1 MKKQVKYVFITGG
14 VVSSLG
20 KGVTSAS
27 LALLLKSRGYR
38 VFMQKLDPYLNVDP
52 GTMSPYQHGEVFV
65 TDDGAETDLDLGHYE
80 RFAGVT
86 CSKASNYT
94 SGRIYSA
101 VLARERAGGYL
112 GGTVQV
118 VPHITDEIK
127 AAIRSAGEA
136 HGDEPAPDIV
146 LCEIGGVSG
155 DIESLPFLEAARQF
169 RFEEGEENTC
179 FVHLTLVPY
188 LKAAGEL
195 KTKPSQHSVGMLRNI
210 GIIPDILVC
219 RTEMT
224 IPEEHLKKLA
234 MFCNVKRECVIE
246 EKDVADS
253 VYAVPR
259 ELREQG
265 LDEQVLRQVRLDLWP
280 IKHTVWDT
288 LVRKAT
294 QPKKRCRIAL
304 VGKYISI
311 RDAYKSVHEALQHA
325 GMANDCKVEVVPIEA
340 EEFHD
345 LFKRVGVKSSSSRKV
360 ANNSSLE
367 LQLKTPTN
375 SIDGILVPGGFGARG
390 VEGKIA
396 AIKYARE
403 KKIPFLGI
411 CLGMQCTVIEYA
423 RDVLGWK
430 DANSTEFD
438 ENTTHPV
445 IDLMEEQRGVTQKG
459 GTMRLGA
466 YPCVLKKDSLADK
479 LYSHKEHKEHKV
491 FVDFASFAAK
501 NTTVISE
508 RHRHRYEFANDTK
521 AQKAIEAAGLVASGL
536 SPDGK
541 LVEIVELPG
550 HPYFIAAQFHPEFK
564 SRPTIP
570 HPLFNGLVKAAL
582 KNGKRGTGNGERIPR
597 AKRVAEGDA
606 LAGVGTGK
614 RE

>member
-1 MKKQVKYVFITGG
+1 MTMKKQVKYVFITGG

-20 KGVTSAS
+20 KGITSAS
-27 LALLLKSRGYR
+27 LALLLKSRGYK
-38 VFMQKLDPYLNVDP
+38 VFMQKLDPYLNIDP

-86 CSKASNYT
+86 CTKASNYT

-127 AAIRSAGEA
+127 AAIRSAGE
-136 HGDEPAPDIV
+136 HDCDIV

-169 RFEEGEENTC
+169 RFEEGVENTC

-219 RTEMT
+219 RTEMP
-224 IPEEHLKKLA
+224 IPEEHKQKLA
-234 MFCNVKRECVIE
+234 LFCNVRRECVIE
-246 EKDVADS
+246 EQDVTDS

-259 ELREQG
+259 ELRKQG
-265 LDEQVLRQVRLDLWP
+265 LDEQVLRQLHLDIWP
-280 IKHTVWDT
+280 VKHTVWDS
-288 LVRKAT
+288 LVKKAT

-304 VGKYISI
+304 VGKYIAI
-311 RDAYKSVHEALQHA
+311 RDAYKSIHEALQHA
-325 GMANDCKVEVVPIEA
+325 GMAKDCKVEVVPIEA
-340 EEFHD
+340 EELVPSATCQVPRAKAKHQAPSTKHPA
-345 LFKRVGVKSSSSRKV
+345 LS
-360 ANNSSLE
+360 
-367 LQLKTPTN
+367 T
-375 SIDGILVPGGFGARG
+375 IDGILVPGGFGSRG
-390 VEGKIA
+390 VDGKIA

-403 KKIPFLGI
+403 HKIPFLGI

-423 RDVLGWK
+423 RDVLGWS

-438 ENTTHPV
+438 ETTTHPV
-445 IDLMEEQRGVTQKG
+445 IDLMEEQRGITQKG

-466 YPCVLKKDSLADK
+466 YPCVLKKGTLASK
-479 LYSHKEHKEHKV
+479 LYGTTERTEHTEKTRRKV
-491 FVDFASFAAK
+491 QCNSVSSVVK
-501 NTTVISE
+501 ISE
-508 RHRHRYEFANDTK
+508 RHRHRYELAYES
-521 AQKAIEAAGLVASGL
+521 EARERLEEAGLKVSGT

-541 LVEIVELPG
+541 LVEIVELPK
-550 HPYFIAAQFHPEFK
+550 HPYFIACQFHPEFK
-564 SRPTIP
+564 SRPTAP
-570 HPLFNGLVKAAL
+570 HPLFLGLVAAAL
-582 KNGKRGTGNGERIPR
+582 KGK
-597 AKRVAEGDA
+597 K
-606 LAGVGTGK
+606 
-614 RE
+614 

>member
-1 MKKQVKYVFITGG
+1 MAKYVFITGG

-86 CSKASNYT
+86 CTKASNFT

-118 VPHITDEIK
+118 VPHVTDEIK

-169 RFEEGEENTC
+169 RFEAGAENTC

-188 LKAAGEL
+188 LRAAGEL
-195 KTKPSQHSVGMLRNI
+195 KTKPSQHSVGQLRAI

-219 RTEMT
+219 RTERA
-224 IPEEHLKKLA
+224 IPPEYLDKLA
-234 MFCNVKRECVIE
+234 LFCNVRRECVIE
-246 EKDVADS
+246 EKDVEES

-265 LDEQVLRQVRLDLWP
+265 LDEQVLHQLRLDIWP
-280 IKHTVWDT
+280 IRHTVWDT

-294 QPKKRCRIAL
+294 QPKRACRIAL
-304 VGKYISI
+304 VGKYVAV

-325 GMANDCKVEVVPIEA
+325 GMARDARVEVVPIEA
-340 EEFHD
+340 ETLEGRGRAASAARRALGSFD
-345 LFKRVGVKSSSSRKV
+345 GV
-360 ANNSSLE
+360 
-367 LQLKTPTN
+367 
-375 SIDGILVPGGFGARG
+375 LVPGGFGSRG
-390 VEGKIA
+390 VEGKIE
-396 AIKYARE
+396 AIRFARE
-403 KKIPFLGI
+403 NGVPLLGI
-411 CLGMQCTVIEYA
+411 CLGMQCAVIEFA
-423 RDVLGWK
+423 RHVAGWE

-438 ENTTHPV
+438 PATKHPV
-445 IDLMEEQRGVTQKG
+445 IDLMESQRGVTQKG

-466 YPCVLKKDSLADK
+466 YPCLLSAG
-479 LYSHKEHKEHKV
+479 SR
-491 FVDFASFAAK
+491 AARAYGK
-501 NTTVISE
+501 QAQCRMLNAECRMAGKSSGKAFSIQHSELCISE
-508 RHRHRYEFANDTK
+508 RHRHRYELAMDSE
-521 AQKAIEAAGLVASGL
+521 ARRALEAAGLRVSGV
-536 SPDGK
+536 SPDGS
-541 LVEIVELPG
+541 LAEIVELPG
-550 HPYFIAAQFHPEFK
+550 HPYFIACQFHPEFK
-564 SRPTIP
+564 SRPTAP
-570 HPLFNGLVKAAL
+570 HPLFLGLVTAAL
-582 KNGKRGTGNGERIPR
+582 ARAPR
-597 AKRVAEGDA
+597 TPRRSASGR
-606 LAGVGTGK
+606 
-614 RE
+614 RRS

>member
-1 MKKQVKYVFITGG
+1 MQKQVKYVFITGG

-20 KGVTSAS
+20 KGITSAS
-27 LALLLKSRGYR
+27 LALLLKSRGYS
-38 VFMQKLDPYLNVDP
+38 VFMQKLDPYLNIDP

-127 AAIRSAGEA
+127 AAIHSAGEA

-169 RFEEGEENTC
+169 RFEEGMENTC

-195 KTKPSQHSVGMLRNI
+195 KTKPSQHSVGQLRAI

-224 IPEEHLKKLA
+224 IPDEHLAKLA
-234 MFCNVKRECVIE
+234 LFCNVKRECVIE
-246 EKDVADS
+246 EKDVSDS

-259 ELREQG
+259 ELRQQG
-265 LDEQVLRQVRLDLWP
+265 LDEQVLKQLHLDIWP
-280 IKHTVWDT
+280 VKHTVWDS

-311 RDAYKSVHEALQHA
+311 RDAYKSIHEALQHA

-340 EEFHD
+340 ECLVPSAEC
-345 LFKRVGVKSSSSRKV
+345 LAPSAKSKH
-360 ANNSSLE
+360 
-367 LQLKTPTN
+367 KTPSTKHQAL
-375 SIDGILVPGGFGARG
+375 STIDGILVPGGFGSRG

-411 CLGMQCTVIEYA
+411 CLGMHCTVIEYA

-438 ENTTHPV
+438 EGTAHPV
-445 IDLMEEQRGVTQKG
+445 IDLMEEQRGITQKG

-466 YPCVLKKDSLADK
+466 YPCILQKGSLAAR
-479 LYSHKEHKEHKV
+479 LYKEFLTGCESK
-491 FVDFASFAAK
+491 DAAGM
-501 NTTVISE
+501 ISE
-508 RHRHRYEFANDTK
+508 RHRHRYEFANGS
-521 AQKAIEAAGLVASGL
+521 AEQKAIEKAGLVASGL

-541 LVEIVELPG
+541 LVEVVELPG
-550 HPYFIAAQFHPEFK
+550 HPYFIASQFHPEFK
-564 SRPTIP
+564 SRPTTP
-570 HPLFNGLVKAAL
+570 HPLFDGLIKAAL
-582 KNGKRGTGNGERIPR
+582 KGQK
-597 AKRVAEGDA
+597 K
-606 LAGVGTGK
+606 
-614 RE
+614 

>member
-1 MKKQVKYVFITGG
+1 MAKYVFITGG

-86 CSKASNYT
+86 CTKASNFT

-118 VPHITDEIK
+118 VPHVTDEIK

-169 RFEEGEENTC
+169 RFEAGAENTC

-195 KTKPSQHSVGMLRNI
+195 KTKPSQHSVGQLRAI

-219 RTEMT
+219 RTERA
-224 IPEEHLKKLA
+224 IPPEHLDKLA
-234 MFCNVKRECVIE
+234 LFCNVRRECVIE
-246 EKDVADS
+246 EKDVAES

-265 LDEQVLRQVRLDLWP
+265 LDEQVLHQLRLDIWP
-280 IKHTVWDT
+280 IRHTVWDT

-294 QPKKRCRIAL
+294 QPKRACRIAL
-304 VGKYISI
+304 VGKYVAV

-325 GMANDCKVEVVPIEA
+325 GMARDARVEVVPIEA
-340 EEFHD
+340 ET
-345 LFKRVGVKSSSSRKV
+345 
-360 ANNSSLE
+360 LE
-367 LQLKTPTN
+367 GRGGAAAAARRALADF
-375 SIDGILVPGGFGARG
+375 DGILVPGGFGSRG

-396 AIKYARE
+396 AIRYARE
-403 KKIPFLGI
+403 HKVPLLGI
-411 CLGMQCTVIEYA
+411 CLGMQCAVIECS
-423 RDVLGWK
+423 RDLLGWA

-438 ENTTHPV
+438 PATKHPV
-445 IDLMEEQRGVTQKG
+445 IGLMESQRGITQKG

-466 YPCVLKKDSLADK
+466 YPCVLKKGSLAAK
-479 LYSHKEHKEHKV
+479 LYA
-491 FVDFASFAAK
+491 ASKFHAPHA
-501 NTTVISE
+501 TRFSPLTISE
-508 RHRHRYEFANDTK
+508 RHRHRYELAYDGE
-521 AQKAIEAAGLVASGL
+521 ARRALEAAGLRVSGV
-536 SPDGK
+536 SPDGS
-541 LVEIVELPG
+541 LAEIVELPG
-550 HPYFIAAQFHPEFK
+550 HPYFIACQFHPEFK
-564 SRPTIP
+564 SRPTAP
-570 HPLFNGLVKAAL
+570 HPLFLGLVSAAL
-582 KNGKRGTGNGERIPR
+582 ARAPR
-597 AKRVAEGDA
+597 SPRRSAPGR
-606 LAGVGTGK
+606 
-614 RE
+614 RRS

>member
-1 MKKQVKYVFITGG
+1 MNKQVKYVFITGG

-20 KGVTSAS
+20 KGITSAS
-27 LALLLKSRGYR
+27 LALLLKSRGYK

-86 CSKASNYT
+86 CTKASNFT

-118 VPHITDEIK
+118 IPHITDEIK
-127 AAIRSAGEA
+127 AAIRSAGE
-136 HGDEPAPDIV
+136 HDCDIV

-169 RFEEGEENTC
+169 RFEEGYENTC

-195 KTKPSQHSVGMLRNI
+195 KTKPSQHSVGQLRNI

-224 IPEEHLKKLA
+224 IPEEHLQKLA

-246 EKDVADS
+246 EKDVTDS

-259 ELREQG
+259 ELRRQG
-265 LDEQVLRQVRLDLWP
+265 LDEQVLRQLHLDIWP
-280 IKHTVWDT
+280 VKHTIWDS
-288 LVRKAT
+288 LVKKAT
-294 QPKKRCRIAL
+294 EPKSRCRIAL
-304 VGKYISI
+304 VGKYMAI
-311 RDAYKSVHEALQHA
+311 RDAYKSIYEALQHA
-325 GMANDCKVEVVPIEA
+325 GMEKGCKVEIVPIEA
-340 EEFHD
+340 EEFEGCVSRAD
-345 LFKRVGVKSSSSRKV
+345 TRKRGD
-360 ANNSSLE
+360 
-367 LQLKTPTN
+367 
-375 SIDGILVPGGFGARG
+375 IDGILVPGGFGSRG
-390 VEGKIA
+390 VEGKVA

-445 IDLMEEQRGVTQKG
+445 IDLMEDQRGVTQKG

-466 YPCVLKKDSLADK
+466 YPCVLGKGSLAAK
-479 LYSHKEHKEHKV
+479 LYRE
-491 FVDFASFAAK
+491 AK
-501 NTTVISE
+501 ISE
-508 RHRHRYEFANDTK
+508 RHRHRYELAYDSEARK
-521 AQKAIEAAGLVASGL
+521 KLEAAGLKVSGV

-541 LVEIVELPG
+541 LVEVVELPK
-550 HPYFIAAQFHPEFK
+550 HPYFIACQFHPEFK
-564 SRPTIP
+564 SRPTAP
-570 HPLFNGLVKAAL
+570 HPLFAGLVAAAL
-582 KNGKRGTGNGERIPR
+582 KRKGK
-597 AKRVAEGDA
+597 K
-606 LAGVGTGK
+606 K
-614 RE
+614 

>member
-1 MKKQVKYVFITGG
+1 MNKPVKYVFITGG

-20 KGVTSAS
+20 KGITSAS
-27 LALLLKSRGYR
+27 LALLLKSRGYK

-86 CSKASNYT
+86 CSRASNYT

-118 VPHITDEIK
+118 VPHITNEIK
-127 AAIRSAGEA
+127 DAIKSAGE
-136 HGDEPAPDIV
+136 HDCDIV

-169 RFEEGEENTC
+169 RFEHGFDNTC

-224 IPEEHLKKLA
+224 IPKEHLEKLA
-234 MFCNVKRECVIE
+234 LFCNVRPERVIE
-246 EKDVADS
+246 EKDVTDS
-253 VYAVPR
+253 VYAIPR
-259 ELREQG
+259 ELRKQG
-265 LDEQVLRQVRLDLWP
+265 LDEEVLKQLHLDIWP
-280 IKHTVWDT
+280 VKHTEWDT
-288 LVRKAT
+288 LVKKAT
-294 QPKKRCRIAL
+294 EPKDACTIAL

-311 RDAYKSVHEALQHA
+311 RDAYKSVHEALHHA
-325 GMANDCKVEVVPIEA
+325 GMAHDAKVNVKYVEA
-340 EEFHD
+340 EE
-345 LFKRVGVKSSSSRKV
+345 LEKVEKVGGGGQRIDEVFAGV
-360 ANNSSLE
+360 
-367 LQLKTPTN
+367 
-375 SIDGILVPGGFGARG
+375 DGILVPGGFGDRG
-390 VEGKIA
+390 VPGKIA

-403 KKIPFLGI
+403 HKIPFLGI
-411 CLGMQCTVIEYA
+411 CLGMQCTAIEYA
-423 RDVLGWK
+423 RDVVGWK

-438 ENTTHPV
+438 GKTAHPV
-445 IDLMEEQRGVTQKG
+445 IDLMAAQRGVTQKG

-466 YPCVLKKDSLADK
+466 YPCVLKKGSLAAK
-479 LYSHKEHKEHKV
+479 LYGKTE
-491 FVDFASFAAK
+491 
-501 NTTVISE
+501 ISE
-508 RHRHRYEFANDTK
+508 RHRHRYELNYDSEGREAL
-521 AQKAIEAAGLVASGL
+521 EAAGLKVSGT

-541 LVEIVELPG
+541 LVEIVELPD
-550 HPYFIAAQFHPEFK
+550 HPYFIAGQFHPEFK
-564 SRPTIP
+564 SRPTAP
-570 HPLFNGLVKAAL
+570 HPLFNGLVGAAL
-582 KNGKRGTGNGERIPR
+582 ARTK
-597 AKRVAEGDA
+597 
-606 LAGVGTGK
+606 
-614 RE
+614 

>member
-1 MKKQVKYVFITGG
+1 MAKYVFITGG

-65 TDDGAETDLDLGHYE
+65 TDDGAETDLDIGHYE

-94 SGRIYSA
+94 SGRIYAA

-118 VPHITDEIK
+118 VPHVTDEIK

-169 RFEEGEENTC
+169 RFEAGPENTC

-195 KTKPSQHSVGMLRNI
+195 KTKPSQHSVGQLRAI

-219 RTEMT
+219 RTERT
-224 IPEEHLKKLA
+224 IPPEHLDKLA
-234 MFCNVKRECVIE
+234 LFCNVRRECVIE
-246 EKDVADS
+246 EKDVAES

-265 LDEQVLRQVRLDLWP
+265 LDEQVLHQLRLDIWP
-280 IKHTVWDT
+280 IRHTVWDT

-294 QPKKRCRIAL
+294 RPARRCRIAL
-304 VGKYISI
+304 VGKYVAV

-325 GMANDCKVEVVPIEA
+325 GMAKDAHVEVVPIEA
-340 EEFHD
+340 ETLEGPKSQDAGRKSD
-345 LFKRVGVKSSSSRKV
+345 LRPSDLRLATRK
-360 ANNSSLE
+360 AATRLSGF
-367 LQLKTPTN
+367 
-375 SIDGILVPGGFGARG
+375 DGILVPGGFGSRG

-396 AIKYARE
+396 AIRYARE
-403 KKIPFLGI
+403 HKVPLLGI
-411 CLGMQCTVIEYA
+411 CLGMQCAVIECS
-423 RDVLGWK
+423 RDLLGWA

-438 ENTTHPV
+438 PATKHPV
-445 IDLMEEQRGVTQKG
+445 IDLMESQRGVTQKG

-466 YPCVLKKDSLADK
+466 YPCLLSAG
-479 LYSHKEHKEHKV
+479 SR
-491 FVDFASFAAK
+491 AARAYGK
-501 NTTVISE
+501 QAQYRMQNAECRMAGKSSGKAFSIQHSELCISE
-508 RHRHRYEFANDTK
+508 RHRHRYELAMDSE
-521 AQKAIEAAGLVASGL
+521 ARRALEAAGLRVSGV
-536 SPDGK
+536 SPDGS
-541 LVEIVELPG
+541 LAEIVELPG
-550 HPYFIAAQFHPEFK
+550 HPYFIACQFHPEFK
-564 SRPTIP
+564 SRPTAP
-570 HPLFNGLVKAAL
+570 HPLFLGLVTAAL
-582 KNGKRGTGNGERIPR
+582 ARRGAARGAR
-597 AKRVAEGDA
+597 
-606 LAGVGTGK
+606 
-614 RE
+614 

>member
-1 MKKQVKYVFITGG
+1 MKKHVKYVFITGG

-20 KGVTSAS
+20 KGITSAS
-27 LALLLKSRGYR
+27 LALLLKSRGYK

-118 VPHITDEIK
+118 VPHITNEIK
-127 AAIRSAGEA
+127 AAIHSAGE
-136 HGDEPAPDIV
+136 HDCDIV

-169 RFEEGEENTC
+169 RFEEGVENTC

-195 KTKPSQHSVGMLRNI
+195 KTKPSQHSVGQLRAI

-259 ELREQG
+259 ELRDQG
-265 LDEQVLRQVRLDLWP
+265 LDEQVLKQLRLDVWP
-280 IKHTVWDT
+280 VKHTVWDS

-294 QPKKRCRIAL
+294 QPKKECTIAL

-311 RDAYKSVHEALQHA
+311 RDAYKSIYESLQHA
-325 GMANDCKVEVVPIEA
+325 GMANDCKVKIVPIEA
-340 EEFHD
+340 EELLAAKNTESAKKKD
-345 LFKRVGVKSSSSRKV
+345 LC
-360 ANNSSLE
+360 SLCSKK
-367 LQLKTPTN
+367 LKD
-375 SIDGILVPGGFGARG
+375 IDGILVPGGFGSRG

-438 ENTTHPV
+438 EKTEHPV

-466 YPCVLKKDSLADK
+466 YPCVLTKGSLASK
-479 LYSHKEHKEHKV
+479 LYGKL
-491 FVDFASFAAK
+491 AA
-501 NTTVISE
+501 NHQLPTTNCHLPTIFE
-508 RHRHRYEFANDTK
+508 RHRHRYEFANATD
-521 AQKAIEAAGLVASGL
+521 AQKAIASAGLVASGI

-550 HPYFIAAQFHPEFK
+550 HPYFIASQFHPEFK
-564 SRPTIP
+564 SRPTMP

-582 KNGKRGTGNGERIPR
+582 KNGKRGTRN
-597 AKRVAEGDA
+597 
-606 LAGVGTGK
+606 GK
-614 RE
+614 RRV

>member
-1 MKKQVKYVFITGG
+1 MKKPVKYVFITGG

-20 KGVTSAS
+20 KGITSAS
-27 LALLLKSRGYR
+27 LALLLKSRGYK

-118 VPHITDEIK
+118 IPHITDEIK
-127 AAIRSAGEA
+127 AAIHDAGK
-136 HGDEPAPDIV
+136 HDCDIV

-169 RFEEGEENTC
+169 RFEHGYDNTC

-224 IPEEHLKKLA
+224 IPKEHLEKLA
-234 MFCNVKRECVIE
+234 LFCNVRPECVIE
-246 EKDVADS
+246 EKDVTDS
-253 VYAVPR
+253 VYAIPR
-259 ELREQG
+259 ELRKQG
-265 LDEQVLRQVRLDLWP
+265 LDEQVLKQLHLDIWP

-288 LVRKAT
+288 LVKKAT
-294 QPKKRCRIAL
+294 EPKHNCTIAL
-304 VGKYISI
+304 VGKYIAI
-311 RDAYKSVHEALQHA
+311 RDAYKSVHEALHHA
-325 GMANDCKVEVVPIEA
+325 GMAHNAKVHVKCVEA
-340 EEFHD
+340 EELEANEKLRMENGERRGKSPLD
-345 LFKRVGVKSSSSRKV
+345 GV
-360 ANNSSLE
+360 
-367 LQLKTPTN
+367 
-375 SIDGILVPGGFGARG
+375 DGILVPGGFGDRG
-390 VEGKIA
+390 VPGKIL

-403 KKIPFLGI
+403 KKLPFLGI
-411 CLGMQCTVIEYA
+411 CLGMQCTAIEYA
-423 RDVLGWK
+423 RDVVGWK

-438 ENTTHPV
+438 EKTAHPV
-445 IDLMEEQRGVTQKG
+445 IDLMAEQRGVTQKG

-466 YPCVLKKDSLADK
+466 YPCVLKKGSLAAK
-479 LYSHKEHKEHKV
+479 LYGKTE
-491 FVDFASFAAK
+491 
-501 NTTVISE
+501 ISE
-508 RHRHRYEFANDTK
+508 RHRHRYELNYDSEGREAL
-521 AQKAIEAAGLVASGL
+521 EAAGLKVSGT

-550 HPYFIAAQFHPEFK
+550 HPYYIAGQFHPELK
-564 SRPTIP
+564 SRPTAP
-570 HPLFNGLVKAAL
+570 HPLFNGLVGAAL
-582 KNGKRGTGNGERIPR
+582 ARTK
-597 AKRVAEGDA
+597 
-606 LAGVGTGK
+606 
-614 RE
+614 

>member
-1 MKKQVKYVFITGG
+1 MAKYVFITGG

-94 SGRIYSA
+94 SGRIYAA

-118 VPHITDEIK
+118 VPHVTDEIK

-169 RFEEGEENTC
+169 RFEAGAENTC

-195 KTKPSQHSVGMLRNI
+195 KTKPSQHSVGQLRAI

-219 RTEMT
+219 RTERT
-224 IPEEHLKKLA
+224 IPPEHLDKLA
-234 MFCNVKRECVIE
+234 LFCNVRRECVIE
-246 EKDVADS
+246 EKDVAES

-265 LDEQVLRQVRLDLWP
+265 LDEQVLHQLRLDIWP
-280 IKHTVWDT
+280 IRHTVWDT

-294 QPKKRCRIAL
+294 RPKRACRIAL
-304 VGKYISI
+304 VGKYVAV

-325 GMANDCKVEVVPIEA
+325 GMARDARVEVVPIEA
-340 EEFHD
+340 EE
-345 LFKRVGVKSSSSRKV
+345 LCPSAAENAKNTKNALRSLRPLRRK
-360 ANNSSLE
+360 ADAAARILA
-367 LQLKTPTN
+367 PF
-375 SIDGILVPGGFGARG
+375 DGILVPGGFGSRG

-396 AIKYARE
+396 AIRYARE
-403 KKIPFLGI
+403 HKVPLLGI
-411 CLGMQCTVIEYA
+411 CLGMQCAVIECS
-423 RDVLGWK
+423 RDLLGWT

-438 ENTTHPV
+438 PATKHPV
-445 IDLMEEQRGVTQKG
+445 IDLMESQRGVTQKG

-466 YPCVLKKDSLADK
+466 YPCVLRKGSLAAR
-479 LYSHKEHKEHKV
+479 LYGKCTIHNAQCTMKARKEAKALCIEHS
-491 FVDFASFAAK
+491 ALCIA
-501 NTTVISE
+501 E
-508 RHRHRYEFANDTK
+508 RHRHRYELAMDSEARK
-521 AQKAIEAAGLVASGL
+521 ALEAAGLRVSGV
-536 SPDGK
+536 SPDGS
-541 LVEIVELPG
+541 LAEIIELPG
-550 HPYFIAAQFHPEFK
+550 HPYFIAGQFHPEFK
-564 SRPTIP
+564 SRPTAP
-570 HPLFNGLVKAAL
+570 HPLFLGLVTAAL
-582 KNGKRGTGNGERIPR
+582 ARKGAARGGRR
-597 AKRVAEGDA
+597 AGSR
-606 LAGVGTGK
+606 
-614 RE
+614 

>member
-1 MKKQVKYVFITGG
+1 MKTPVKYVFITGG

-20 KGVTSAS
+20 KGITSAS

-118 VPHITDEIK
+118 IPHVTDEIK
-127 AAIRSAGEA
+127 KAILSAGE
-136 HGDEPAPDIV
+136 HDCDIV

-169 RFEEGEENTC
+169 RFEQGAENTC

-195 KTKPSQHSVGMLRNI
+195 KTKPSQHSVGQLRAI

-224 IPEEHLKKLA
+224 IPKEHLEKLA
-234 MFCNVKRECVIE
+234 LFCNVRPERVIE
-246 EKDVADS
+246 EKDVTDS
-253 VYAVPR
+253 VYAIPR
-259 ELREQG
+259 ELRKQR
-265 LDEQVLRQVRLDLWP
+265 LDEEVLKQLHLDIWP

-288 LVRKAT
+288 LVKKAT
-294 QPKKRCRIAL
+294 EPKRECTIAL
-304 VGKYISI
+304 VGKYIAI
-311 RDAYKSVHEALQHA
+311 RDAYKSVHEALHHA
-325 GMANDCKVEVVPIEA
+325 GMAHDCKVNVKCIEA
-340 EEFHD
+340 EELEKDHN
-345 LFKRVGVKSSSSRKV
+345 LLKGV
-360 ANNSSLE
+360 
-367 LQLKTPTN
+367 
-375 SIDGILVPGGFGARG
+375 DGILVPGGFGSRG
-390 VEGKIA
+390 VAGKCL

-403 KKIPFLGI
+403 HNIPFLGI
-411 CLGMQCTVIEYA
+411 CLGMQCTVIEFA

-438 ENTTHPV
+438 EKTTHPV
-445 IDLMEEQRGVTQKG
+445 IDLMESQKGVTQKG

-466 YPCVLKKDSLADK
+466 YPCVVRPKTLAAK
-479 LYSHKEHKEHKV
+479 LYFPKGIP
-491 FVDFASFAAK
+491 ASNDPAPRTKHQAPGTK
-501 NTTVISE
+501 HQALISE
-508 RHRHRYEFANDTK
+508 RHRHRYELGYDTPPR
-521 AQKAIEAAGLVASGL
+521 EALEKAGLKVSGT
-536 SPDGK
+536 SPDGS
-541 LVEIVELPG
+541 LVEIVELPT
-550 HPYFIAAQFHPEFK
+550 HPYFIASQFHPEFK
-564 SRPTIP
+564 SRPTSP
-570 HPLFNGLVKAAL
+570 HPLFDGLVAS
-582 KNGKRGTGNGERIPR
+582 
-597 AKRVAEGDA
+597 A
-606 LAGVGTGK
+606 LARHAKGASK
-614 RE
+614 K

>member
-1 MKKQVKYVFITGG
+1 MCFVYFVVKTKMKKQVKYVFITGG

-20 KGVTSAS
+20 KGITSAS
-27 LALLLKSRGYR
+27 LALLLKSRGYK

-80 RFAGVT
+80 RFAGVSCT
-86 CSKASNYT
+86 KASNYT

-101 VLARERAGGYL
+101 VLSRERAGGYL

-127 AAIRSAGEA
+127 AAIRSGGSQLAATADAQERV
-136 HGDEPAPDIV
+136 PPDIV

-169 RFEEGEENTC
+169 RFEEGAENTC

-195 KTKPSQHSVGMLRNI
+195 KTKPSQHSVGQLRAI

-224 IPEEHLKKLA
+224 IPQEHLDKLA

-246 EKDVADS
+246 EKDVTDS

-259 ELREQG
+259 ELRKQG
-265 LDEQVLRQVRLDLWP
+265 LDEQVLRQLHLDIWP
-280 IKHTVWDT
+280 VKHTVWDT

-294 QPKKRCRIAL
+294 QPKKKCRIAL
-304 VGKYISI
+304 VGKYIAI
-311 RDAYKSVHEALQHA
+311 RDAYKSIHEALQHA
-325 GMANDCKVEVVPIEA
+325 GMAKDCKVEVVPIEA
-340 EEFHD
+340 EE
-345 LFKRVGVKSSSSRKV
+345 LVPSAECLVPSAKNKRKAPSTKHQALS
-360 ANNSSLE
+360 
-367 LQLKTPTN
+367 T
-375 SIDGILVPGGFGARG
+375 IDGILVPGGFGSRG

-403 KKIPFLGI
+403 HKIPFLGI

-423 RDVLGWK
+423 RDVLGWT

-438 ENTTHPV
+438 ESTAHPV

-466 YPCVLKKDSLADK
+466 YPCVLKKGSLAAK
-479 LYSHKEHKEHKV
+479 LYGTTKHTKYTKSPTELSHVSRLSK
-491 FVDFASFAAK
+491 DGMML
-501 NTTVISE
+501 ISE
-508 RHRHRYEFANDTK
+508 RHRHRYEFANGSEE
-521 AQKAIEAAGLVASGL
+521 QKAIEAAGLKVCGT

-541 LVEIVELPG
+541 LVEIVELPK
-550 HPYFIAAQFHPEFK
+550 HPYFIACQFHPEFK
-564 SRPTIP
+564 SRPTAP
-570 HPLFNGLVKAAL
+570 HPLFVGLVSAAL
-582 KNGKRGTGNGERIPR
+582 RHR
-597 AKRVAEGDA
+597 
-606 LAGVGTGK
+606 
-614 RE
+614 

>member
-1 MKKQVKYVFITGG
+1 MYFVVKAKMKKQVKYVFITGG

-20 KGVTSAS
+20 KGITSAS
-27 LALLLKSRGYR
+27 LALLLKSRGYK

-65 TDDGAETDLDLGHYE
+65 TEDGAETDLDLGHYE

-86 CSKASNYT
+86 CTKASNYT

-127 AAIRSAGEA
+127 AAIRSAGE
-136 HGDEPAPDIV
+136 HDCDIV

-169 RFEEGEENTC
+169 RFEEGVENTC

-219 RTEMT
+219 RTEMP
-224 IPEEHLKKLA
+224 IPEEHKQKLA
-234 MFCNVKRECVIE
+234 LFCNVRRDCVIE
-246 EKDVADS
+246 EQDVTDS

-259 ELREQG
+259 ELRKQG
-265 LDEQVLRQVRLDLWP
+265 LDEQVLRQLHLDIWP
-280 IKHTVWDT
+280 VKHTVWDS
-288 LVRKAT
+288 LVKKAT

-311 RDAYKSVHEALQHA
+311 RDAYKSIHEALQHA
-325 GMANDCKVEVVPIEA
+325 GMANNCKVEVVPIEA
-340 EEFHD
+340 EEYENYSGRINHVERIGTEGRTD
-345 LFKRVGVKSSSSRKV
+345 LHVSACSTR
-360 ANNSSLE
+360 
-367 LQLKTPTN
+367 LKNTLAE
-375 SIDGILVPGGFGARG
+375 IDGILVPGGFGARG

-396 AIKYARE
+396 AVKYARE
-403 KKIPFLGI
+403 HKIPFLGI

-423 RDVLGWK
+423 RDILGWK

-438 ENTTHPV
+438 ENTAHPV
-445 IDLMEEQRGVTQKG
+445 IDLMDEQRGITQKG

-466 YPCVLKKDSLADK
+466 YPCVLKKGTLASK
-479 LYSHKEHKEHKV
+479 LYGTTEHTEHTEKTRRKV
-491 FVDFASFAAK
+491 QCNSVSSVVK
-501 NTTVISE
+501 ISE
-508 RHRHRYEFANDTK
+508 RHRHRYELAYES
-521 AQKAIEAAGLVASGL
+521 EARKLLEESGL
-536 SPDGK
+536 KVSGISPDGK
-541 LVEIVELPG
+541 LVEIVELPK
-550 HPYFIAAQFHPEFK
+550 HPYFIACQFHPEFK
-564 SRPTIP
+564 SRPTAP
-570 HPLFNGLVKAAL
+570 HPLFFGLVAAAL
-582 KNGKRGTGNGERIPR
+582 KGK
-597 AKRVAEGDA
+597 K
-606 LAGVGTGK
+606 
-614 RE
+614 

>member
-20 KGVTSAS
+20 KGITSAS
-27 LALLLKSRGYR
+27 LALLLKSRGYK

-86 CSKASNYT
+86 CTKASNFT

-127 AAIRSAGEA
+127 AAIHSAGE
-136 HGDEPAPDIV
+136 HDCDIV

-169 RFEEGEENTC
+169 RFEEGQENTC

-195 KTKPSQHSVGMLRNI
+195 KTKPSQHSVGQLRAI

-224 IPEEHLKKLA
+224 IPEEHLRKLA
-234 MFCNVKRECVIE
+234 LFCNVKRECVIE
-246 EKDVADS
+246 EKDVTDS

-259 ELREQG
+259 ELRKQG
-265 LDEQVLRQVRLDLWP
+265 LDEQVLRQLHLDIWP
-280 IKHTVWDT
+280 VKHTIWDS

-294 QPKKRCRIAL
+294 TPRKRCRIAL
-304 VGKYISI
+304 VGKYIAI
-311 RDAYKSVHEALQHA
+311 RDAYKSIHEALQHA

-340 EEFHD
+340 EELLAAEGARGERKSCD
-345 LFKRVGVKSSSSRKV
+345 LCAKK
-360 ANNSSLE
+360 
-367 LQLKTPTN
+367 LKDA
-375 SIDGILVPGGFGARG
+375 DGILVPGGFGSRG

-396 AIKYARE
+396 AIRYARE
-403 KKIPFLGI
+403 RKMPFLGI

-423 RDVLGWK
+423 RDVLGWR

-438 ENTTHPV
+438 ANTAHPV
-445 IDLMEEQRGVTQKG
+445 IDLMDEQRGITQKG

-466 YPCVLKKDSLADK
+466 YPCVLKKGTLAAK
-479 LYSHKEHKEHKV
+479 LYR
-491 FVDFASFAAK
+491 DAS
-501 NTTVISE
+501 ISE
-508 RHRHRYEFANDTK
+508 RHRHRYELANASV
-521 AQKAIEAAGLVASGL
+521 AQKALEAAGLVASGL

-541 LVEIVELPG
+541 LVELVELPG
-550 HPYFIAAQFHPEFK
+550 HPYFIASQFHPEFK
-564 SRPTIP
+564 SRPTTP

-582 KNGKRGTGNGERIPR
+582 KRKN
-597 AKRVAEGDA
+597 A
-606 LAGVGTGK
+606 
-614 RE
+614 

>member
-20 KGVTSAS
+20 KGITSAS
-27 LALLLKSRGYR
+27 LALLLKSRGYK

-118 VPHITDEIK
+118 VPHITNEIK
-127 AAIRSAGEA
+127 AAIHSAGE
-136 HGDEPAPDIV
+136 HDCDIV

-169 RFEEGEENTC
+169 RFEEGAENTC

-195 KTKPSQHSVGMLRNI
+195 KTKPSQHSVGQLRAI

-219 RTEMT
+219 RTEMP
-224 IPEEHLKKLA
+224 IPREHLEKLA
-234 MFCNVKRECVIE
+234 MFCNVRRDCVIE
-246 EKDVADS
+246 EKDVTDS

-259 ELREQG
+259 ELHKQH
-265 LDEQVLRQVRLDLWP
+265 LDEQVLKQLHLDIWP
-280 IKHTVWDT
+280 IRHTVWDT
-288 LVRKAT
+288 LVKKAT
-294 QPKKRCRIAL
+294 QPKYECTIAL

-325 GMANDCKVEVVPIEA
+325 GMAHNAKVHVDCIEA
-340 EEFHD
+340 EDVEKNPK
-345 LFKRVGVKSSSSRKV
+345 LLAK
-360 ANNSSLE
+360 A
-367 LQLKTPTN
+367 
-375 SIDGILVPGGFGARG
+375 DGILVPGGFGSRG
-390 VEGKIA
+390 VPGKVA
-396 AIKYARE
+396 AIKWARE
-403 KKIPFLGI
+403 KGVPFLGI

-438 ENTTHPV
+438 EKTTHPV
-445 IDLMEEQRGVTQKG
+445 IDLMEEQKKVTAKG

-466 YPCVLKKDSLADK
+466 YPCILKKGSLAAK
-479 LYSHKEHKEHKV
+479 LYKAQE
-491 FVDFASFAAK
+491 
-501 NTTVISE
+501 ISE
-508 RHRHRYEFANDTK
+508 RHRHRYEFALGTPM
-521 AQKAIEAAGLVASGL
+521 QQAIEKAGLRVSGT

-541 LVEIVELPG
+541 LVEIVELPT
-550 HPYFIAAQFHPEFK
+550 HPYFIAGQFHPEFK
-564 SRPTIP
+564 SRPTDP
-570 HPLFNGLVKAAL
+570 HPLFKGLVAAAL
-582 KNGKRGTGNGERIPR
+582 KQKKFE
-597 AKRVAEGDA
+597 K
-606 LAGVGTGK
+606 K
-614 RE
+614 K

>member
-20 KGVTSAS
+20 KGITSAS
-27 LALLLKSRGYR
+27 LALLLKSRGYK

-86 CSKASNYT
+86 CSKASNFT

-127 AAIRSAGEA
+127 AAIHSAGEA

-195 KTKPSQHSVGMLRNI
+195 KTKPSQHSVGQLRAI

-234 MFCNVKRECVIE
+234 LFCNVKRECVIE
-246 EKDVADS
+246 EKDVTDS

-259 ELREQG
+259 ELRKQG
-265 LDEQVLRQVRLDLWP
+265 LDEQVLRQVHLDIWP
-280 IKHTVWDT
+280 VKHTVWDT
-288 LVRKAT
+288 LVKKAT
-294 QPKKRCRIAL
+294 QPKKHCRIAL

-311 RDAYKSVHEALQHA
+311 RDAYKSIYEALQHA

-340 EEFHD
+340 ED
-345 LFKRVGVKSSSSRKV
+345 LCGKKLS
-360 ANNSSLE
+360 N
-367 LQLKTPTN
+367 
-375 SIDGILVPGGFGARG
+375 IDGILVPGGFGSRG

-403 KKIPFLGI
+403 RKIPFLGI

-438 ENTTHPV
+438 EKTPHPV
-445 IDLMEEQRGVTQKG
+445 IDLMEEQRGITQKG

-466 YPCVLKKDSLADK
+466 YPCELKKGSLAAK
-479 LYSHKEHKEHKV
+479 LYGDAH
-491 FVDFASFAAK
+491 
-501 NTTVISE
+501 ISE
-508 RHRHRYEFANDTK
+508 RHRHRYELAYDSDGR
-521 AQKAIEAAGLVASGL
+521 AALAAAGLAVSGI

-541 LVEIVELPG
+541 LVEVVELPQTA
-550 HPYFIAAQFHPEFK
+550 HPYFIACQFHPEFK
-564 SRPTIP
+564 SRPTAP

-582 KNGKRGTGNGERIPR
+582 KRKQ
-597 AKRVAEGDA
+597 K
-606 LAGVGTGK
+606 
-614 RE
+614 

>member
-1 MKKQVKYVFITGG
+1 MKPQVKYVFITGG

-127 AAIRSAGEA
+127 TAIRSAGEA

-169 RFEEGEENTC
+169 RFEEGNENTC

-325 GMANDCKVEVVPIEA
+325 GMANDCKVEVIPIEA
-340 EEFHD
+340 EELLAAKNAENAKKKD
-345 LFKRVGVKSSSSRKV
+345 LCDLCDLCGKK
-360 ANNSSLE
+360 
-367 LQLKTPTN
+367 LKD
-375 SIDGILVPGGFGARG
+375 IDGILVPGGFGSRG

-479 LYSHKEHKEHKV
+479 LYSHKELKTDSASLRLCVKNKE
-491 FVDFASFAAK
+491 AP
-501 NTTVISE
+501 VISE
-508 RHRHRYEFANDTK
+508 RHRHRYEFANNTK

-550 HPYFIAAQFHPEFK
+550 HPYFIASQFHPEFK

-582 KNGKRGTGNGERIPR
+582 KGK
-597 AKRVAEGDA
+597 K
-606 LAGVGTGK
+606 K
-614 RE
+614 

>member
-20 KGVTSAS
+20 KGITSAS

-86 CSKASNYT
+86 CTKASNYT

-127 AAIRSAGEA
+127 AAIRSGGSQLAATADAQERV
-136 HGDEPAPDIV
+136 PPDIV

-169 RFEEGEENTC
+169 RFEEGVENTC

-219 RTEMT
+219 RTEMP
-224 IPEEHLKKLA
+224 IPEEHKQKLA
-234 MFCNVKRECVIE
+234 LFCNVRRECVIE
-246 EKDVADS
+246 EQDVTDS

-259 ELREQG
+259 ELRKQG
-265 LDEQVLRQVRLDLWP
+265 LDEQVLRQLHLDIWP
-280 IKHTVWDT
+280 VKHTVWDS
-288 LVRKAT
+288 LVKKAT

-304 VGKYISI
+304 VGKYIAI
-311 RDAYKSVHEALQHA
+311 RDAYKSIHEALQHA
-325 GMANDCKVEVVPIEA
+325 GMAKDCKVEVVPIEA
-340 EEFHD
+340 EEWMTFD
-345 LFKRVGVKSSSSRKV
+345 SRTSDNRKSRCRSSNVECPIGKSF
-360 ANNSSLE
+360 
-367 LQLKTPTN
+367 
-375 SIDGILVPGGFGARG
+375 DGILVPGGFGSRG
-390 VEGKIA
+390 VDGKIA

-403 KKIPFLGI
+403 HKIPFLGI

-438 ENTTHPV
+438 EKTTHPV
-445 IDLMEEQRGVTQKG
+445 IDLMEEQRGITQKG

-466 YPCVLKKDSLADK
+466 YPCVLKKGTLASK
-479 LYSHKEHKEHKV
+479 LYG
-491 FVDFASFAAK
+491 
-501 NTTVISE
+501 TTKHTKYTQAETALSCDPNISWLSKDGKISISE
-508 RHRHRYEFANDTK
+508 RHRHRYELAYES
-521 AQKAIEAAGLVASGL
+521 EARKRLEESGL
-536 SPDGK
+536 KVSGISPDGK
-541 LVEIVELPG
+541 LVEIVELPK
-550 HPYFIAAQFHPEFK
+550 HPYFIACQFHPEFK
-564 SRPTIP
+564 SRPTAP
-570 HPLFNGLVKAAL
+570 HPLFLGLVAAAL
-582 KNGKRGTGNGERIPR
+582 KGK
-597 AKRVAEGDA
+597 K
-606 LAGVGTGK
+606 
-614 RE
+614 

>member
-1 MKKQVKYVFITGG
+1 MKKKYVFITGG

-20 KGVTSAS
+20 KGITSAS

-38 VFMQKLDPYLNVDP
+38 VFMQKLDPYLNIDP
-52 GTMSPYQHGEVFV
+52 GTMSPFQHGEVFV

-86 CSKASNYT
+86 CTKASNFT

-112 GGTVQV
+112 GRTVQV

-127 AAIRSAGEA
+127 NAIRSAGE
-136 HGDEPAPDIV
+136 HDCDIV

-169 RFEEGEENTC
+169 RFEAGSENTC

-195 KTKPSQHSVGMLRNI
+195 KTKPSQHSVGQLRNI

-219 RTEMT
+219 RTEMD
-224 IPEEHLKKLA
+224 IPEEHLEKLA
-234 MFCNVKRECVIE
+234 LFCNVKRECVIE
-246 EKDVADS
+246 EKDVTES

-259 ELREQG
+259 ELRKQG
-265 LDEQVLRQVRLDLWP
+265 LDEQVLKQLHLDIWP

-294 QPKKRCRIAL
+294 RPKRHCKVAL
-304 VGKYISI
+304 VGKYMAI
-311 RDAYKSVHEALQHA
+311 RDAYKSIYEALQHA
-325 GMANDCKVEVVPIEA
+325 GMAHDCKVEVSPIEA
-340 EEFHD
+340 ED
-345 LFKRVGVKSSSSRKV
+345 LKI
-360 ANNSSLE
+360 ANLRE
-367 LQLKTPTN
+367 A
-375 SIDGILVPGGFGARG
+375 DAILVPGGFGSRG

-396 AIKYARE
+396 AIRYARE

-411 CLGMQCTVIEYA
+411 CLGMQCTVIEFA

-438 ENTTHPV
+438 QGTAHPV
-445 IDLMEEQRGVTQKG
+445 IDLMDEQKGVSAKG
-459 GTMRLGA
+459 GTMRLGS
-466 YPCVLKKDSLADK
+466 YPCSLKKGSLASK
-479 LYSHKEHKEHKV
+479 LYRS
-491 FVDFASFAAK
+491 ASIA
-501 NTTVISE
+501 E
-508 RHRHRYEFANDTK
+508 RHRHRYEFAAGGPFRDALEK
-521 AQKAIEAAGLVASGL
+521 AGLEVTGL

-541 LVEIVELPG
+541 LVEVVELKN

-564 SRPTIP
+564 SRPTAP
-570 HPLFNGLVKAAL
+570 HPLFAGLVGAAL
-582 KNGKRGTGNGERIPR
+582 KGKT
-597 AKRVAEGDA
+597 K
-606 LAGVGTGK
+606 
-614 RE
+614 

>member
-27 LALLLKSRGYR
+27 LALLLKSRGYK

-86 CSKASNYT
+86 CTKASNYT

-101 VLARERAGGYL
+101 VLAREREGGYL

-127 AAIRSAGEA
+127 AAIHSAGE
-136 HGDEPAPDIV
+136 HDCDIV

-169 RFEEGEENTC
+169 RFEEGAENTC

-210 GIIPDILVC
+210 GIVPDILVC
-219 RTEMT
+219 RTEMP
-224 IPEEHLKKLA
+224 IPEEHKQKLA
-234 MFCNVKRECVIE
+234 LFCNVKRECVIE
-246 EKDVADS
+246 EKDVTDS

-259 ELREQG
+259 ELRKQG
-265 LDEQVLRQVRLDLWP
+265 LDEQVLRQLHLDIWP
-280 IKHTVWDT
+280 IKHTIWDT

-311 RDAYKSVHEALQHA
+311 RDAYKSIHEALQHA
-325 GMANDCKVEVVPIEA
+325 GMEKNCKVEVVPIEA
-340 EEFHD
+340 ED
-345 LFKRVGVKSSSSRKV
+345 LIASGNRASDNRKSGRRSPNAECPAK
-360 ANNSSLE
+360 
-367 LQLKTPTN
+367 LKG
-375 SIDGILVPGGFGARG
+375 IDGILVPGGFGSRG

-396 AIKYARE
+396 AIRYARE
-403 KKIPFLGI
+403 HNIPFLGI
-411 CLGMQCTVIEYA
+411 CLGMQCTVIEFA
-423 RDVLGWK
+423 RDVLGWA

-466 YPCVLKKDSLADK
+466 YPCELEKGSLA
-479 LYSHKEHKEHKV
+479 
-491 FVDFASFAAK
+491 AK
-501 NTTVISE
+501 MYGEAKISE
-508 RHRHRYEFANDTK
+508 RHRHRYELAYESE
-521 AQKAIEAAGLVASGL
+521 ARERLEAAGLKVSGL

-541 LVEIVELPG
+541 LVEIVELPQ
-550 HPYFIAAQFHPEFK
+550 HPYFIACQFHPEFK
-564 SRPTIP
+564 SRPTTP
-570 HPLFNGLVKAAL
+570 HPLFVGLVTAAL
-582 KNGKRGTGNGERIPR
+582 KTRR
-597 AKRVAEGDA
+597 A
-606 LAGVGTGK
+606 
-614 RE
+614 

>member
-1 MKKQVKYVFITGG
+1 MELPERGALRRWHGLRYGLCKMKKQVKYVFITGG

-27 LALLLKSRGYR
+27 LALLLKSRGYS

-86 CSKASNYT
+86 CTKASNYT

-127 AAIRSAGEA
+127 AAVRSAGE
-136 HGDEPAPDIV
+136 HGADIV

-169 RFEEGEENTC
+169 RFEAGADNVC

-195 KTKPSQHSVGMLRNI
+195 KTKPSQQSVGQLRAI

-219 RTEMT
+219 RTERP
-224 IPEEHLKKLA
+224 IPPEHLDKLSL
-234 MFCNVKRECVIE
+234 FCNVRRECVIE
-246 EKDVADS
+246 EKDVTDS

-259 ELREQG
+259 ELSAQG
-265 LDEQVLRQVRLDLWP
+265 LDARVLELLHLPVRP
-280 IKHTVWDT
+280 IRHTVWDT

-294 QPKKRCRIAL
+294 KPKRHCRIAL
-304 VGKYISI
+304 VGKYVAV
-311 RDAYKSVHEALQHA
+311 RDAYKSIHEALQHA
-325 GMANDCKVEVVPIEA
+325 GMAKNCHVEVVPIEA
-340 EEFHD
+340 EE
-345 LFKRVGVKSSSSRKV
+345 LLATKNTEGTKKSLRPMRSSP
-360 ANNSSLE
+360 
-367 LQLKTPTN
+367 LKDF
-375 SIDGILVPGGFGARG
+375 DGILVPGGFGSRG

-403 KKIPFLGI
+403 HKIPFLGI
-411 CLGMQCTVIEYA
+411 CLGMQCAVIEYA
-423 RDVLGWK
+423 RDVVGWG

-438 ENTTHPV
+438 PGTKHPV
-445 IDLMEEQRGVTQKG
+445 IDLMESQRGITQKG

-466 YPCVLKKDSLADK
+466 YPCVLRRGSLAAK
-479 LYSHKEHKEHKV
+479 LYQKCTMHNAQCTIGKPNCAMPSSNSKKKPIGDGNSLCIEHC
-491 FVDFASFAAK
+491 ALC
-501 NTTVISE
+501 ISE
-508 RHRHRYEFANDTK
+508 RHRHRYELAADSEACK
-521 AQKAIEAAGLVASGL
+521 ALVAAGLAVSGT
-536 SPDGK
+536 SPDGS
-541 LVEIVELPG
+541 LVEVVELPG
-550 HPYFIAAQFHPEFK
+550 HPYFIAGQFHPEFK
-564 SRPTIP
+564 SRPTDP
-570 HPLFNGLVKAAL
+570 HPLFVGLVAAAL
-582 KNGKRGTGNGERIPR
+582 RRTD
-597 AKRVAEGDA
+597 VS
-606 LAGVGTGK
+606 
-614 RE
+614 

>member
-20 KGVTSAS
+20 KGITSAS

-127 AAIRSAGEA
+127 AAIHSAGEA

-169 RFEEGEENTC
+169 RFEEGMENTC

-195 KTKPSQHSVGMLRNI
+195 KTKPSQHSVGQLRAI

-224 IPEEHLKKLA
+224 IPDEHLAKLA
-234 MFCNVKRECVIE
+234 LFCNVKRECVIE
-246 EKDVADS
+246 EKDVSDS

-259 ELREQG
+259 ELRQQG
-265 LDEQVLRQVRLDLWP
+265 LDEQVLKQLHLDIWP
-280 IKHTVWDT
+280 VKHTVWDS

-311 RDAYKSVHEALQHA
+311 RDAYKSIHEALQHA

-340 EEFHD
+340 ECLVPSAEC
-345 LFKRVGVKSSSSRKV
+345 LAPSAKSKH
-360 ANNSSLE
+360 
-367 LQLKTPTN
+367 KTPSTKHQAL
-375 SIDGILVPGGFGARG
+375 STIDGILVPGGFGSRG

-438 ENTTHPV
+438 EGTAHPV
-445 IDLMEEQRGVTQKG
+445 IDLMEEQRGITQKG

-466 YPCVLKKDSLADK
+466 YPCILQKGSLAAR
-479 LYSHKEHKEHKV
+479 LYKEFLTGCESK
-491 FVDFASFAAK
+491 DAAGM
-501 NTTVISE
+501 ISE
-508 RHRHRYEFANDTK
+508 RHRHRYEFANGS
-521 AQKAIEAAGLVASGL
+521 AEQKAIEKAGLVASGL

-541 LVEIVELPG
+541 LVEVVELPG
-550 HPYFIAAQFHPEFK
+550 HPYFIASQFHPEFK
-564 SRPTIP
+564 SRPTTP
-570 HPLFNGLVKAAL
+570 HPLFDGLIKAAL
-582 KNGKRGTGNGERIPR
+582 KGQK
-597 AKRVAEGDA
+597 K
-606 LAGVGTGK
+606 
-614 RE
+614 

>member
-27 LALLLKSRGYR
+27 LALLLKSRGYK

-86 CSKASNYT
+86 CTKASNYT

-127 AAIRSAGEA
+127 AAIRSAGEGGGRGA
-136 HGDEPAPDIV
+136 TDLPDIV

-169 RFEEGEENTC
+169 RFEEGTENTC

-219 RTEMT
+219 RTEMP
-224 IPEEHLKKLA
+224 IPEEHKQKLA
-234 MFCNVKRECVIE
+234 LFCNVKHECVIE
-246 EKDVADS
+246 EQDVTDS

-259 ELREQG
+259 ELRKQG
-265 LDEQVLRQVRLDLWP
+265 LDEQVLRQLHLDIWP
-280 IKHTVWDT
+280 VKHTVWDT
-288 LVRKAT
+288 LVKKAT
-294 QPKKRCRIAL
+294 QPKKHCRIAL
-304 VGKYISI
+304 VGKYITI
-311 RDAYKSVHEALQHA
+311 RDAYKSIHEALQHA

-340 EEFHD
+340 EELLAAKNAESAKIGKKLCD
-345 LFKRVGVKSSSSRKV
+345 LCDLCDKKLS
-360 ANNSSLE
+360 N
-367 LQLKTPTN
+367 
-375 SIDGILVPGGFGARG
+375 IDGILVPGGFGSRG

-403 KKIPFLGI
+403 HKIPFLGI

-438 ENTTHPV
+438 EHTTHPV

-466 YPCVLKKDSLADK
+466 YPCVLKKGSLAAK
-479 LYSHKEHKEHKV
+479 LYS
-491 FVDFASFAAK
+491 
-501 NTTVISE
+501 TTQISE
-508 RHRHRYEFANDTK
+508 RHRHRYELAYDSEGR
-521 AQKAIEAAGLVASGL
+521 AALVAAGLQVSGV

-541 LVEIVELPG
+541 LVEIVELPQTK
-550 HPYFIAAQFHPEFK
+550 HRYFIACQFHPEFK
-564 SRPTIP
+564 SRPTAP
-570 HPLFNGLVKAAL
+570 HPLFVGLVNAAL
-582 KNGKRGTGNGERIPR
+582 KGKKI
-597 AKRVAEGDA
+597 
-606 LAGVGTGK
+606 
-614 RE
+614 

>member
-1 MKKQVKYVFITGG
+1 MKKPVKYVFITGG

-20 KGVTSAS
+20 KGITSAS

-86 CSKASNYT
+86 CSKASNFT

-127 AAIRSAGEA
+127 AAIHSAGEA

-246 EKDVADS
+246 EKDVKDS

-259 ELREQG
+259 ELRAQG
-265 LDEQVLRQVRLDLWP
+265 LDEQVLRQLHLDIWP
-280 IKHTVWDT
+280 VKHTVWDS

-294 QPKKRCRIAL
+294 QPKRECTIAL

-311 RDAYKSVHEALQHA
+311 RDAYKSIYEALQHA
-325 GMANDCKVEVVPIEA
+325 GMANDCKVNVMPIEA
-340 EEFHD
+340 ED
-345 LFKRVGVKSSSSRKV
+345 LLATKDTK
-360 ANNSSLE
+360 NSKGDKNLCD
-367 LQLKTPTN
+367 LCGKKLKD
-375 SIDGILVPGGFGARG
+375 IDGILVPGGFGSRG

-396 AIKYARE
+396 AIRYARE

-423 RDVLGWK
+423 RDVLGWT

-438 ENTTHPV
+438 EKTPHPV
-445 IDLMEEQRGVTQKG
+445 IDLMEEQRGITQKG

-466 YPCVLKKDSLADK
+466 YPCELKSGSLAAK
-479 LYSHKEHKEHKV
+479 LYG
-491 FVDFASFAAK
+491 ATK
-501 NTTVISE
+501 NTISE
-508 RHRHRYEFANDTK
+508 RHRHRYEFANGSEE
-521 AQKAIEAAGLVASGL
+521 QKAIERAGLVASGL

-541 LVEIVELPG
+541 LVEVVELPG
-550 HPYFIAAQFHPEFK
+550 HPYFIASQFHPEFK
-564 SRPTIP
+564 SRPTTP
-570 HPLFNGLVKAAL
+570 HPLFNGLIKAAL
-582 KNGKRGTGNGERIPR
+582 KGRK
-597 AKRVAEGDA
+597 K
-606 LAGVGTGK
+606 
-614 RE
+614 